1 MFGSVFLIEFSFHL
15 VVILFALIAFASF
28 VDAIAGGGGLI
39 TVPSYLAIGVPGHLV
54 LGTNDKATLFL

>member
-1 MFGSVFLIEFSFHL
+1 VFLIEFSFHL